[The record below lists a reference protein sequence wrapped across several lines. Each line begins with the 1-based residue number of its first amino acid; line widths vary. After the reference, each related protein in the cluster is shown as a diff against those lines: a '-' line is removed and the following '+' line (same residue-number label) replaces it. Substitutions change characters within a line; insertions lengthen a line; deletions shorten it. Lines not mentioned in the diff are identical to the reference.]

1 MVSGQELRSLGSFGT
16 GLAFIALIVFAV
28 LKWVGV
34 PAGSLLDWII
44 GLASFWWLL
53 VIVTV
58 PWNVHFT
65 AKQALASAHQSRDRN
80 LPVNPERLAYVQKIA
95 KRSLVVAIALHLIS
109 AIVLYLLAA
118 TGISSIG
125 YFSSIAALLLTGLRP
140 AVVFY
145 SYLANQ
151 LKSIEK
157 EFKYPRDDV
166 LKLMG
171 EVAEMKGVI
180 EDLKHRATALERELD
195 GDRDTSF
202 AAQQYRRVT
211 ALTTDLQDLSAD
223 HRQLAAQN
231 QADHAHLQAEARDA
245 MEPGGESARAADG
258 RLEQAADHEALAIPQ
273 LRRRAER
280 PGLERRR
287 VLGGAGSPDEL
298 LREVEIGLGDAGR
311 DVEGDRVVV
320 ADQRPDG
327 HVHAEVR
334 EDRRREEGAGG
345 R

>member
-245 MEPGGESARAADG
+245 IAQITADG
-258 RLEQAADHEALAIPQ
+258 QFLEN
-273 LRRRAER
+273 
-280 PGLERRR
+280 
-287 VLGGAGSPDEL
+287 V
-298 LREVEIGLGDAGR
+298 R
-311 DVEGDRVVV
+311 DIIRFIKS
-320 ADQRPDG
+320 A
-327 HVHAEVR
+327 
-334 EDRRREEGAGG
+334 
-345 R
+345 